1 MKGRCEMT
9 EMKSMAKRI
18 EDWVAR
24 NYGQSEAE
32 NPSWDIDAL
41 ARHVELIDVISL
53 KEIRDKIYKISGR
66 LYDTTMNGVDASFA
80 LDLVVD
86 ELDEIIESWD

>member
-1 MKGRCEMT
+1 MT

-18 EDWVAR
+18 EDWVIR

-32 NPSWDIDAL
+32 NPSWDICEL
-41 ARHVELIDVISL
+41 AKEVELIDVVSL
-53 KEIRDKIYKISGR
+53 KELRDKIYKISGR
-66 LYDTTMNGVDASFA
+66 LYDTTMDNVDASFA

-86 ELDEIIESWD
+86 ELDDIIESWEA

>member
-1 MKGRCEMT
+1 MT

-32 NPSWDIDAL
+32 NPSWDICEL
-41 ARHVELIDVISL
+41 AKEVELIDIVSL
-53 KEIRDKIYKISGR
+53 KELRDKIYKISGR
-66 LYDTTMNGVDASFA
+66 LYDTTMDNVDASFA
-80 LDLVVD
+80 LDLIVD
-86 ELDEIIESWD
+86 ELDDIIESWK

>member
-1 MKGRCEMT
+1 MT

-32 NPSWDIDAL
+32 NPSWDICEL
-41 ARHVELIDVISL
+41 AKEVELIDVVSL
-53 KEIRDKIYKISGR
+53 KEIRDRIYRISGR
-66 LYDTTMNGVDASFA
+66 LYDTTIDSVDASFA
-80 LDLVVD
+80 LDSVVD
-86 ELDEIIESWD
+86 ELDDIIESWEK

>member
-1 MKGRCEMT
+1 MT

-18 EDWVAR
+18 EDWVIR

-32 NPSWDIDAL
+32 NPSWDICEL
-41 ARHVELIDVISL
+41 AKEVELIDVVSL
-53 KEIRDKIYKISGR
+53 KELRDKIYKISGR
-66 LYDTTMNGVDASFA
+66 LYDTTMDNVDASFA

-86 ELDEIIESWD
+86 ELDDIIESWEE

>member
-1 MKGRCEMT
+1 MT

-32 NPSWDIDAL
+32 NPSWDIEKL
-41 ARHVELIDVISL
+41 AKEVELIDVVSL
-53 KEIRDKIYKISGR
+53 KELRDKIYKISGR
-66 LYDTTMNGVDASFA
+66 LYDTTMDNVDASFA

-86 ELDEIIESWD
+86 ELDDIIENWEV

>member
-1 MKGRCEMT
+1 MT
-9 EMKSMAKRI
+9 EIKSMAKRI
-18 EDWVAR
+18 EDWVIR

-32 NPSWDIDAL
+32 NPSWDIEKL
-41 ARHVELIDVISL
+41 AKEVELIDVVSL

-66 LYDTTMNGVDASFA
+66 LYDTTMDNVDASFA

-86 ELDEIIESWD
+86 ELDDIIESWENGNE